1 MRQRFRSLMI
11 WYDRVENYKKMLAT
25 FNVILQL
32 QTMKYGNPR
41 VHWWHWVSF
50 CKHNWI
56 GPKRKQSSIHC
67 RFNVI
72 CQIYHTTTMF
82 VSYSTRCVRS
92 TVNHRCDLTQH
103 TIHPRSEHVLS
114 LNLRI
119 KCIITGM
126 LADSLCERQYF
137 NTSLQL
143 DYALNITDQKQKY
156 TYMYLN
162 LRFTI
167 TTLTSW
173 FLR

>member
-1 MRQRFRSLMI
+1 MNIYKHRAICGCQLKCRQKVSKNTDIQVNISGTFSQRLRQ
-11 WYDRVENYKKMLAT
+11 YLAV
-25 FNVILQL
+25 FNNIV
-32 QTMKYGNPR
+32 
-41 VHWWHWVSF
+41 V
-50 CKHNWI
+50 
-56 GPKRKQSSIHC
+56 
-67 RFNVI
+67 
-72 CQIYHTTTMF
+72 MF
-82 VSYSTRCVRS
+82 VHCANVYFHLCHLWNIIPFRYSS
-92 TVNHRCDLTQH
+92 DTQFH
-103 TIHPRSEHVLS
+103 LPT
-114 LNLRI
+114 I